1 MYQAIHLGLRAKGSR
16 ELNLV
21 IDIKS
26 LILHKLTLSRI
37 SNGFES
43 HQKFTA

>member
-26 LILHKLTLSRI
+26 LILHKLALSRI

-43 HQKFTA
+43 HQKFRA